1 MGLHVLEIH
10 HHAIRID
17 PEPQQL
23 NAVQS
28 FSKDVLGL
36 DTDPGRPTIPGVP
49 GFWINVG
56 QCRIATEPSLERGW
70 PIEE

>member
-36 DTDPGRPTIPGVP
+36 DTDPGRRQSSVCPASGSMSA
-49 GFWINVG
+49 NVALPPNLALSAG
-56 QCRIATEPSLERGW
+56 DQ
-70 PIEE
+70 